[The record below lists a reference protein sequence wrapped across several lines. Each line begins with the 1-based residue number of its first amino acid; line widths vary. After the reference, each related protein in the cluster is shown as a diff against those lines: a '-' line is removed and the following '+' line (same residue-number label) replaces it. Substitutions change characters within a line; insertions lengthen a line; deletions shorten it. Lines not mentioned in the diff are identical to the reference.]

1 MILLLV
7 VVAQARVSLIVLEP
21 LTFIVRYS
29 ENVPLCLSFSCFCFV
44 FLNKMFS
51 LTSVMKCFTESL
63 LRVSF
68 LASSAKH
75 LSRQV
80 MWTLRNYLPER
91 THSLKYTNKRLI
103 KAPEQ

>member
-29 ENVPLCLSFSCFCFV
+29 ENVPLCLRISCFCF
-44 FLNKMFS
+44 LNKIFS

-80 MWTLRNYLPER
+80 MWTLHNYLPER
-91 THSLKYTNKRLI
+91 KHSLKYTDKRLI